1 MKLHEL
7 GDSRQSAQIAQALG
21 SHSGKTIDLSRI
33 GPRRAQGMLE
43 RVRAMLGET
52 RNSPRLHR
60 SETDG
65 AYLQLLMM
73 EQALVSRLSE
83 QNPPDAAGGAGP
95 ANTANV
101 ANPAQ
106 AAAKMRMADQE
117 RKKQLRDAI
126 KAKQDEIRDLQKQLS
141 APPSPVTAM
150 EGVQLT
156 ESELQQAQ
164 VVLAAQD
171 MVDQVQGMMEDIS
184 EMQFKDLPALSQS
197 IKNDM
202 GVEQA
207 TAFQAAASAAL
218 TTLLQSVQT
227 AKTALE
233 GAQGALTGQAPVVPG
248 MDAGAAVGAEM
259 GADLGAAAGA
269 AAGAEAGAALP
280 EPPAA
285 GEEEEEEEPED
296 QATAALGRERR

>member
-7 GDSRQSAQIAQALG
+7 GDSRQSAQLAQALG
-21 SHSGKTIDLSRI
+21 SHTGKHIDFARI

-43 RVRAMLGET
+43 QVRRLLGEA
-52 RNSPRLHR
+52 RNSARFHH
-60 SETDG
+60 SEKDG

-73 EQALVSRLSE
+73 EQALVGRLSE
-83 QNPPDAAGGAGP
+83 QNPPQAAGAAGP
-95 ANTANV
+95 AGNTANV

-126 KAKQDEIRDLQKQLS
+126 KAKQDELRDLQKQLS
-141 APPSPVTAM
+141 APPSATTAM
-150 EGVQLT
+150 ESVNLV

-207 TAFQAAASAAL
+207 TAFQSAASAAL

-233 GAQGALTGQAPVVPG
+233 GAQGALTGQTPVVPG
-248 MDAGAAVGAEM
+248 DVGAEV
-259 GADLGAAAGA
+259 GAELGAELGA
-269 AAGAEAGAALP
+269 AAGAEAGAEMGAELP
-280 EPPAA
+280 APPPADD
-285 GEEEEEEEPED
+285 EEEEPESD
-296 QATAALGRERR
+296 DTAALGRERR

>member
-7 GDSRQSAQIAQALG
+7 GDSRQSAQLAQALA
-21 SHSGKTIDLSRI
+21 SHTGKAIDLARI

-43 RVRAMLGET
+43 QVRRLLGEA
-52 RNSPRLHR
+52 RNSARFHH
-60 SETDG
+60 SEKDG

-73 EQALVSRLSE
+73 EQALVGRLSE
-83 QNPPDAAGGAGP
+83 QNPPQAAGAAGP
-95 ANTANV
+95 AGNTAAV

-126 KAKQDEIRDLQKQLS
+126 KAKQDELRDLQKQLS
-141 APPSPVTAM
+141 APPSATTAM
-150 EGVQLT
+150 ESVNLV

-233 GAQGALTGQAPVVPG
+233 GAQGALTGQTPVVPG
-248 MDAGAAVGAEM
+248 DVGAEVGAAM
-259 GADLGAAAGA
+259 GAELGA
-269 AAGAEAGAALP
+269 AAGAEAGAEMGAELP
-280 EPPAA
+280 APPPADD
-285 GEEEEEEEPED
+285 EEEEPESD
-296 QATAALGRERR
+296 DTAALGRERR

>member
-7 GDSRQSAQIAQALG
+7 GNPSQSVQIAQALG

-60 SETDG
+60 SEKDG

-73 EQALVSRLSE
+73 EQALVSRLGE

-141 APPSPVTAM
+141 APPSATTAM
-150 EGVQLT
+150 ESVRLT

-248 MDAGAAVGAEM
+248 MDAAVGAEIGADM

-285 GEEEEEEEPED
+285 GEEEEEEDE
-296 QATAALGRERR
+296 ATAALGRERR